1 MAIWTFLTWLVT
13 AVTTWHCL
21 LWLLFIVLNIILL
34 RWLVVML
41 TARITLVFTCF
52 MTLLLTRY
60 LNHFFMHLMLLRSG
74 SFRLNLLTRF
84 FVLRITWFFV
94 VMTRCSFITFSR
106 FFSIT
111 FLFLRYSRWCQVSI
125 AACRSSRL
133 RYLLWSRLCHRCRQ
147 LTELTTAHRT
157 AIDHLFNCCSCIVG
171 STRLINSRSLFLN
184 KEVF

>member
-1 MAIWTFLTWLVT
+1 FCLVNIHDHSGRHHVLTWRIDQFNMKLLVVDCWSFNDCRCCLLSLLIQYAWIAVAVWTFLTWLGT

-52 MTLLLTRY
+52 MTLLLTRD

-84 FVLRITWFFV
+84 FVLRIAWFFV
-94 VMTRCSFITFSR
+94 VMTRRSFITLCR
-106 FFSIT
+106 FFSI
-111 FLFLRYSRWCQVSI
+111 
-125 AACRSSRL
+125 
-133 RYLLWSRLCHRCRQ
+133 
-147 LTELTTAHRT
+147 
-157 AIDHLFNCCSCIVG
+157 
-171 STRLINSRSLFLN
+171 
-184 KEVF
+184 

>member
-84 FVLRITWFFV
+84 FVLRIAWFFV
-94 VMTRCSFITFSR
+94 VMTRRSFITLCR